1 RFSTELAKKDVDYLT
16 ASRNTVDESNQWND
30 ENDLDLTT
38 LSDTKHE
45 FSKAYGLGVDMGGG
59 ERLARSVSLVDQ
71 QGIIQYV
78 QIVEEIADEPNYD
91 ATLEAIDNL

>member
-1 RFSTELAKKDVDYLT
+1 M
-16 ASRNTVDESNQWND
+16 
-30 ENDLDLTT
+30 
-38 LSDTKHE
+38 
-45 FSKAYGLGVDMGGG
+45 DMGGD
-59 ERLARSVSLVDQ
+59 ERLARSVFLVDQ